1 MSDASDLTGP
11 STPETRER
19 LDRLWTAFG
28 VLRLG
33 LIAAAALLVAAVMW
47 HSATSRAASDAEFAL
62 DAPQGMTAGNGF
74 PLPGVSAA
82 DLKGRVTVLNIWAS
96 WCPECR
102 AEHETL
108 LNLTGQGDFRLVGI
122 AMNDKEAET
131 LAYLRKNGNPY
142 AALGM
147 DPRGAVGRGV
157 YGARG
162 VPTTLVLD
170 RNGDV
175 VTRLEGSLDKH
186 RIRSEL
192 VPAVRKAAAAN

>member
-1 MSDASDLTGP
+1 MIDADDLTGP
-11 STPETRER
+11 ATPEARER
-19 LDRLWTAFG
+19 LDRLWNALG
-28 VLRLG
+28 AIRLG
-33 LIAAAALLVAAVMW
+33 LIGAAGLLAVALIW
-47 HSATSRAASDAEFAL
+47 HGVPLRAASSAEFAL
-62 DAPQGMTAGNGF
+62 DPPQGITGGNGF

-82 DLKGRVTVLNIWAS
+82 DLKGRVTVLNIWSS

-102 AEHETL
+102 AEHNTL

-147 DPRGAVGRGV
+147 DPRGNVGRGV

-175 VTRLEGSLDKH
+175 VTRLEGSLDKQ
-186 RIRSEL
+186 RIQGEL
-192 VPAVRKAAAAN
+192 IPAVKKAAAR